1 MATKEKES
9 LLEAV
14 QAAPNI
20 NINTANGAGNKITD
34 AQMEHELKQV
44 QAQLGKMK
52 KKNIMIPKQ
61 MADKVGTVIPAWIN
75 GVRINVP
82 VNGKDQEIPEAY
94 HEIIVNSL
102 QTIDSGDV
110 REDRNLGA
118 KVGDEALL

>member
-1 MATKEKES
+1 MATKES
-9 LLEAV
+9 G
-14 QAAPNI
+14 APEI

-44 QAQLGKMK
+44 QIQLGKMK